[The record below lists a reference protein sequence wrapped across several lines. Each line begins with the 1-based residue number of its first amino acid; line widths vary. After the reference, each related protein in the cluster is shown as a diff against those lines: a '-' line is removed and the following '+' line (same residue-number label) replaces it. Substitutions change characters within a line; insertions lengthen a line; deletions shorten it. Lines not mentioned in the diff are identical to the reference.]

1 MAVRV
6 PVSQERR
13 QALRRQRVWWE
24 LSRRSFRR
32 HATYRAATI
41 GGLVPNVAFGYLRAY
56 ILLAVVAGAGTVG
69 GFDAVDVVTYSFAT
83 QALIVPI
90 GVFLGGGTSMDLG
103 DRIKTGDVVTD
114 LYRPL
119 DFQGYWLAQDLGRAA
134 HGLVT
139 RGVASFCAGFVVFRL
154 AVPGTVP
161 EVAAAA
167 LTLLLAV
174 LVSFAWRYLVALA
187 GFWLIDDR
195 GVTTLAGVL
204 AMFLSG
210 FLVPVTFFP
219 GWLQAVAAAS
229 PFPAMVQL
237 PVDVF
242 LGHGRAGGLA
252 GVVAVQLGWLV
263 VLLAAGRAVG
273 ALALRKVVV
282 QGG

>member
-1 MAVRV
+1 M
-6 PVSQERR
+6 
-13 QALRRQRVWWE
+13 RVWWE

-56 ILLAVVAGAGTVG
+56 ILLAVVGQVGTVG
-69 GFDAVDVVTYSFAT
+69 GFDRADVVTYSFAT

-90 GVFLGGGTSMDLG
+90 AIFLGGGSSIDLAE
-103 DRIKTGDVVTD
+103 RIKTGDVVTD
-114 LYRPL
+114 LYRPV
-119 DFQGYWLAQDLGRAA
+119 DFQGYWLAQDLGRAT
-134 HGLVT
+134 HGLLA
-139 RGVASFCAGFVVFRL
+139 RGLASFCAGFLAFRL
-154 AVPGTVP
+154 VVPDTIP
-161 EVAAAA
+161 EIGASA

-174 LVSFAWRYLVALA
+174 LVSFTWRYLLTLA

-195 GVTTLAGVL
+195 GLVTLAGVL

-210 FLVPVTFFP
+210 FLVPVSFFP
-219 GWLQAVAAAS
+219 DWLQAVAAAS

-242 LGHGRAGGLA
+242 LGHEDGGDVL
-252 GVVAVQLGWLV
+252 GVVAVQLAWIA
-263 VLLAAGRAVG
+263 VLGAAGRAVG